1 MQERPSLFL
10 NSSHRKKGASFRV
23 QKPHQLGGT
32 MTKQAFPPKKLKWGG
47 QKTEAR
53 MGRKSQTLKGEE
65 AGWVDAFGGGDLES
79 LSFRIS

>member
-1 MQERPSLFL
+1 
-10 NSSHRKKGASFRV
+10 
-23 QKPHQLGGT
+23 
-32 MTKQAFPPKKLKWGG
+32 MTEQVFPPKKLKWGG

-53 MGRKSQTLKGEE
+53 TGRKSQTLKGEE